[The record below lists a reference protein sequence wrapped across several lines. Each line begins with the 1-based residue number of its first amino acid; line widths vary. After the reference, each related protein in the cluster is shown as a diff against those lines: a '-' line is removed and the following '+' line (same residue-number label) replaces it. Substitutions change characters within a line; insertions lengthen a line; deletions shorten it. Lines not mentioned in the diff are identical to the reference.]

1 MSNVQFYNFNDFGEE
16 NPPEPQRSLE
26 NKQWQNIEEFTD
38 DKDFASYMA
47 TNFPREAAVVK
58 RAGMNRRE
66 FIKLMGASVAL
77 GGLTLTGCS
86 PSRRQH
92 EEIIPYVQA
101 PEEVVLGM
109 PLFFASTM
117 VMGGYGTGVV
127 IETHE
132 GRPHRVEGNP
142 NHPSSLGGSDVK
154 LLASILEL
162 YNPAR
167 STQVVNSGEPSTS
180 EAFAEA
186 MAGVVENLGDG
197 SGLRILTEMVSS
209 PSLVNQINEL
219 LEQYPEAQW
228 YQYEPIARENVI
240 AGSQLAFGEN
250 VNTIYRFNEAN
261 VIVALDANFLTGMP
275 GSIAYAHDYAAGRKV
290 REDNTE
296 MNRVYAIEST
306 PSNTGAVAEHLL
318 TVRASEVEAFT
329 LALADALGVDGGQ
342 AADNDAWTEYL
353 EALVADLQA
362 NEGASVVVAG
372 DEQTPVVHAMAHAIN
387 AALGNV
393 GTTVNYTESVIANDA
408 VASQQLAQFVSDLTS
423 GSVNTAIVIGGNPVY
438 NAPGETPVAAALS
451 SIPFSVHFSLY
462 YDETSQSTAW
472 HVPATHYVEAWGD
485 ARAHDGTVSVIQ
497 PPIGALY
504 DTAMSAHEV
513 VAMLASDERSGYEVI
528 RDYWQGEYSGSEDFE
543 KAWRRSLHDGFV
555 AETAFETSSPSLS
568 GDLASA
574 VSQQLLTANEGLEL
588 ILRPHPHMYDG
599 RFAFNS
605 WLHELPHPLTKISWD
620 NVAMV
625 SEATAEELGVA
636 NGDIV
641 TLSVGTRSTEA
652 PIWITMDHPDNAV
665 SLALGYGRGIGGDV
679 EADRSFNA
687 YELRT
692 TANAWM
698 AQGLSVERTGD
709 THRIALTQKN
719 FETFGT
725 EPVASGTL
733 ATFLDNPEFA
743 QHESQGSSFLAGNW
757 DYAEDSNQWGMSID
771 LTSCIGCNAC
781 VIGCQS
787 ENSIPTV
794 GKTEVLQERE
804 MHWLRIDRYID
815 EHSSQHTAFLP
826 VPCMHCE
833 NAPCEQVCPVQAT
846 VHDHEGLNQ
855 MVYNR
860 CVGTRYCS
868 ANCPYGVRRFNF
880 KDYIDDT
887 PILEEQRNPD
897 VSVRPRGVMEKCSYC
912 WQRIN
917 AARVASSTEDRPIRD
932 GEVLT
937 ACQTACPT
945 QAIVFGNINDA
956 NAVVTREKAQPHS
969 YSLLDSELNTRPR
982 TTYLARISNP
992 NDALYVEKTSESKEG

>member
-1 MSNVQFYNFNDFGEE
+1 MSNVQFYNFNEFGED
-16 NPPEPQRSLE
+16 NSAEPQRPLE
-26 NKQWQNIEEFTD
+26 DKQWQNIEEFTD
-38 DKDFASYMA
+38 DKDFADYMA
-47 TNFPREAAVVK
+47 AKFPREAAVVK

-77 GGLTLTGCS
+77 GGLTLTGCA

-92 EEIIPYVQA
+92 EEIIPYVRQ
-101 PEEVVLGM
+101 PEEVVPGV
-109 PLFFASTM
+109 PLYFASTM

-142 NHPSSLGGSDVK
+142 NHPSSLGGGDVK

-167 STQVVNSGEPSTS
+167 STQVVQNGEPSTS
-180 EAFAEA
+180 TAFNDAVAGIAE
-186 MAGVVENLGDG
+186 GLGDG
-197 SGLRILTEMVSS
+197 SGLAILTEMVSS

-219 LEQYPEAQW
+219 LEQYPEAKW

-240 AGSQLAFGEN
+240 AGAQLAFGEN

-261 VIVALDANFLTGMP
+261 IVVSLDADFLTGMP
-275 GSIAYAHDYAAGRKV
+275 GSIAYARDFASGRKV
-290 REDNTE
+290 RDDNTD
-296 MNRVYAIEST
+296 MNRLYSVEST
-306 PSNTGAVAEHLL
+306 PSITGATAEHLL

-329 LALADALGVDGGQ
+329 LALAAALGVDGGQ
-342 AADNDAWTEYL
+342 ETDNEAWSEYL
-353 EALVADLQA
+353 TALVADLEA

-393 GTTVNYTESVIANDA
+393 GTTLAYTEPVIAGSP
-408 VASQQLAQFVSDLTS
+408 VATQQLAQFVADLTS
-423 GSVNTAIVIGGNPVY
+423 GSVNAAIVIGGNPAY
-438 NAPGETPVAAALS
+438 NAPVDIPVAAALS
-451 SIPFSVHFSLY
+451 SVPFSVHLSLY
-462 YDETSQSTAW
+462 FDETSQSTTW
-472 HVPATHYVEAWGD
+472 HVPFTHYTEAWGD

-504 DTAMSAHEV
+504 DTAVSAHEMI
-513 VAMLASDERSGYEVI
+513 AMLAGDERSGYEVV
-528 RDYWQGEYSGSEDFE
+528 RDYWQSESGSSDFE
-543 KAWRRSLHDGFV
+543 KDWRKSLHDGFV
-555 AETAFETSSPSLS
+555 EGSAFDTTSPSLS
-568 GDLASA
+568 GSLASNVADA
-574 VSQQLLTANEGLEL
+574 VMAPVNGLE
-588 ILRPHPHMYDG
+588 IIFRPHPNMYDG
-599 RFAFNS
+599 RFAHNS

-625 SEATAEELGVA
+625 SEATADELGVE

-641 TLSVGTRSTEA
+641 TLSLGSRSTEA

-687 YELRT
+687 YALR
-692 TANAWM
+692 AGNSAWM
-698 AQGLSVERTGD
+698 SGGLQVEATGD
-709 THRIALTQKN
+709 THSLALTQKN

-725 EPVASGTL
+725 EHILSGTL
-733 ATFLDNPEFA
+733 GAFLEDPEKYA
-743 QHESQGSSFLAGNW
+743 ELKSQGTNLLDSAWEYPEG
-757 DYAEDSNQWGMSID
+757 SNQWGMSID

-787 ENSIPTV
+787 ENSIPVV

-804 MHWLRIDRYID
+804 MHWIRIDRYID
-815 EHSSQHTAFLP
+815 EHGSQHTAFMP
-826 VPCMHCE
+826 VPCQHCE

-887 PILEEQRNPD
+887 PILAEQRNPD
-897 VSVRPRGVMEKCSYC
+897 VSVRARGVMEKCTYC

-917 AARVASSTEDRPIRD
+917 AARVASSKEDRPIRD

-956 NAVVTREKAQPHS
+956 NAAVTREKAQPQS
-969 YSLLDSELNTRPR
+969 YSVLDAELNTRPR

-992 NDALYVEKTSESKEG
+992 NDALFQLEEAESEEG